1 MLPQE
6 GRKNISLICDVSPDV
21 YALTDRSLLTL
32 CLNNLISNA
41 YKYGKENGHI
51 HVSLCR
57 DTDKILIS
65 VKDDGIGISPETLP
79 KIWER
84 FYQAD
89 SSRSADI
96 NERGLGLG
104 LSMVNQICKLL
115 GITVEAAS
123 TLGEGS
129 EFTLSL
135 PSPA

>member
-1 MLPQE
+1 MGLVFP
-6 GRKNISLICDVSPDV
+6 RKP
-21 YALTDRSLLTL
+21 
-32 CLNNLISNA
+32 
-41 YKYGKENGHI
+41 
-51 HVSLCR
+51 
-57 DTDKILIS
+57 
-65 VKDDGIGISPETLP
+65 
-79 KIWER
+79 
-84 FYQAD
+84 
-89 SSRSADI
+89 SRKSG